1 MFYGGPAQCQVTPS
15 TRRCSHYCNRT
26 HRSVSTQVWKE
37 KEMRRQLLLD
47 PKPPKRKKQ
56 PLRLKKGQVQH
67 VIKKDEWEPPPRA
80 HCPPTRPQSASAM
93 RRENKHQK
101 LVWKMHRRDKRMIAA
116 SRGAAAPSR
125 RRRASSPGMMDVGG
139 LFFDFGAASES
150 PRVFRRRSTKMLSGL
165 VSWTSGT
172 SCGAVGCL
180 IWRFY

>member
-1 MFYGGPAQCQVTPS
+1 MSGALRHRRDVSARWRGGVIEP
-15 TRRCSHYCNRT
+15 
-26 HRSVSTQVWKE
+26 TQVWKE

-116 SRGAAAPSR
+116 SRGAVAPSR
-125 RRRASSPGMMDVGG
+125 RRRASSPGMMAVGG
-139 LFFDFGAASES
+139 FLRDFELFSGETGSGAES
-150 PRVFRRRSTKMLSGL
+150 TGE
-165 VSWTSGT
+165 TSRMVVL
-172 SCGAVGCL
+172 GAV
-180 IWRFY
+180 